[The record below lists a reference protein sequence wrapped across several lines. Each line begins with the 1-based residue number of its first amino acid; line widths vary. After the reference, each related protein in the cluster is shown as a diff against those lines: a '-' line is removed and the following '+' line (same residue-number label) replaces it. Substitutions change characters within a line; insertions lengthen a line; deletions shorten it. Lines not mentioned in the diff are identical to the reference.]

1 LRVSAPADNTAIEQ
15 HRWLQSVCDEEPLCI
30 TARGDCMAP
39 LITDGARLQVAPARR
54 YYPGD
59 VIVCR
64 AVNGRYRVHRLLGS
78 ARWRGRRVFVTRG
91 DNSTQVDGR
100 VGAGDLLG
108 KVCGGECD
116 KRAVNATLYWRGV
129 ALARFARFV
138 LSRLLPG
145 RDSLANP

>member
-1 LRVSAPADNTAIEQ
+1 MSAQTNNAAHASRHDWLRELG
-15 HRWLQSVCDEEPLCI
+15 REESLCI

-39 LITDGARLQVAPARR
+39 LIADGARLRVAPARR

-64 AVNGRYRVHRLLGS
+64 AANGSYRVHRLLGS

-91 DNSTQVDGR
+91 DNSGQVDGR

-129 ALARFARFV
+129 ALARFARFA
-138 LSRLLPG
+138 LARALLP
-145 RDSLANP
+145 RDSRQKL